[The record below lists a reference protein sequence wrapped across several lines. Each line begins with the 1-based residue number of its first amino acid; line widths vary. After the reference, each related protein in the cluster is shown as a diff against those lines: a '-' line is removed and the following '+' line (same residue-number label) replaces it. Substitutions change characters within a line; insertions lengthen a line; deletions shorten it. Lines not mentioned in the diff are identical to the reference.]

1 QTENLFREIIGIA
14 MRRLKK
20 LTLQDL
26 LLVVP
31 ALVTAIL
38 LRVLRPVVTIRF
50 RNLPADEIGPL
61 TIVSQNYLRIKET
74 QQKKRQYDFWYL
86 KDSVKVSNDYM
97 LNFVKSQIKVRRSRF
112 IELVAAISEKLPGAQ
127 HHQIESEIRITL
139 LEGVGKK
146 LKLPQKDR
154 DSSSEYVKKIGI
166 DPQKEFIALMVRDGA
181 YKSDIVQANTQV
193 RTDKEIYRN
202 QDINDYLQV
211 AEKFVSMNV
220 QVVRM
225 GAKVERPFTSNS
237 PLIIDY
243 ASSGMRTEAADI
255 YLASECAMCISTNL
269 GFDHI
274 AAMSGKLRVITNQA
288 LIIQA
293 STLFYSTDVFI
304 LQRFIERSSGRL
316 LTLSESLQFAEIRNL
331 DWYHKVIDRGL
342 DFVRNTP
349 EEILEASLEGWQR
362 SKGQWVDS
370 PEGLELQAKYWH
382 IYDTFFPEHKD
393 RFLNGRPHVGASFL
407 RNNKSWLA

>member
-1 QTENLFREIIGIA
+1 

-26 LLVVP
+26 FLVVP

-38 LRVLRPVVTIRF
+38 LRVLRPIVTIRF
-50 RNLPADEIGPL
+50 RNMPADEIGPL
-61 TIVSQNYLRIKET
+61 TVVSQHYLRIKET
-74 QQKKRQYDFWYL
+74 QQKKRQLDFWYL
-86 KDSVKVSNDYM
+86 KDSVKVSNEYM
-97 LNFVKSQIKVRRSRF
+97 LNFVKSQIKVHSSRF

-202 QDINDYLQV
+202 QNINDYLQV
-211 AEKFVSMNV
+211 AEKFASMNV
-220 QVVRM
+220 QIVRM

-243 ASSGMRTEAADI
+243 ASTGMRTEAADI

-316 LTLSESLQFAEIRNL
+316 LTLSESLQVAEIRNL

-382 IYDTFFPEHKD
+382 IYDTFFPGHKD
-393 RFLNGRPHVGASFL
+393 RFLNGRPHVGTSFL

>member
-1 QTENLFREIIGIA
+1 
-14 MRRLKK
+14 MRRFKK

-50 RNLPADEIGPL
+50 RNMPADEIGPL
-61 TIVSQNYLRIKET
+61 TVVSQHYLRIKET
-74 QQKKRQYDFWYL
+74 QQKKRQLDFWYL
-86 KDSVKVSNDYM
+86 KDSVKVSNEYM
-97 LNFVKSQIKVRRSRF
+97 LNFVKSQIEVHSSRF

-146 LKLPQKDR
+146 LKLPQKDC
-154 DSSSEYVKKIGI
+154 DSSSGYVKKIGI

-202 QDINDYLQV
+202 QNINDYLQV
-211 AEKFVSMNV
+211 AEKFASMNV
-220 QVVRM
+220 QIIRM
-225 GAKVERPFTSNS
+225 GAKVECPFTSNS

-243 ASSGMRTEAADI
+243 ASTGMRTEAADI

-316 LTLSESLQFAEIRNL
+316 LTLSESLQVAEIRNL

-370 PEGLELQAKYWH
+370 PEGLELKAKYWH

-393 RFLNGRPHVGASFL
+393 RFLNGRPHVGTSFL
-407 RNNKSWLA
+407 RNNKSWLACRW

>member
-1 QTENLFREIIGIA
+1 

-61 TIVSQNYLRIKET
+61 TVVSQHYLRIKET
-74 QQKKRQYDFWYL
+74 QQKKRQLDFWYL

-97 LNFVKSQIKVRRSRF
+97 LSFVKSQIKVRRSRF
-112 IELVAAISEKLPGAQ
+112 IELVAAISEKVPGAQ

-166 DPQKEFIALMVRDGA
+166 DPQKEFVALMVRDGA

-202 QDINDYLQV
+202 QDVNDYLQV
-211 AEKFVSMNV
+211 AERFASMNV
-220 QVVRM
+220 QIIRM

-243 ASSGMRTEAADI
+243 ASTGMRTEAADI

-349 EEILEASLEGWQR
+349 DEILEASLEGWQR

-393 RFLNGRPHVGASFL
+393 RFLNGRPHVGTSFL

>member
-1 QTENLFREIIGIA
+1 

-20 LTLQDL
+20 LTWQDL

-61 TIVSQNYLRIKET
+61 TVVSQHYLRIKET
-74 QQKKRQYDFWYL
+74 QQKKRQLDFWYL

-97 LNFVKSQIKVRRSRF
+97 LSFVKSQIKVRRSRF
-112 IELVAAISEKLPGAQ
+112 IELVAAISEKVPGAQ

-181 YKSDIVQANTQV
+181 YKSDIVQVNTQV

-211 AEKFVSMNV
+211 AEKFASMNV
-220 QVVRM
+220 QIVRM

-243 ASSGMRTEAADI
+243 ASTGMRTEAADI

-393 RFLNGRPHVGASFL
+393 RFLNGRPHVGTSFL

>member
-1 QTENLFREIIGIA
+1 

-61 TIVSQNYLRIKET
+61 TVVSQHYLRIKET
-74 QQKKRQYDFWYL
+74 QQKKRQCDFWYL

-97 LNFVKSQIKVRRSRF
+97 LNFVKSLIKIRRSRF

-211 AEKFVSMNV
+211 AEKFASMNV
-220 QVVRM
+220 QIVRM

-243 ASSGMRTEAADI
+243 ASTGMRTEAADI

-393 RFLNGRPHVGASFL
+393 RFLNGRPHVGTSFL

>member
-1 QTENLFREIIGIA
+1 

-38 LRVLRPVVTIRF
+38 LRVLRPIVTIRF

-61 TIVSQNYLRIKET
+61 TVVSQHYLRMKET
-74 QQKKRQYDFWYL
+74 QQKKRQCDFWYL

-97 LNFVKSQIKVRRSRF
+97 LSFVKSQVKVHSSRF

-127 HHQIESEIRITL
+127 HHQIESEIRITS
-139 LEGVGKK
+139 LEGMGKK

-202 QDINDYLQV
+202 QDVNDYLQV
-211 AEKFVSMNV
+211 AEKFASMNV
-220 QVVRM
+220 QIVRM

-243 ASSGMRTEAADI
+243 ASTGMRTEAADI

>member
-1 QTENLFREIIGIA
+1 
-14 MRRLKK
+14 MRRLFR
-20 LTLQDL
+20 LSFIDWI
-26 LLVVP
+26 LVVP
-31 ALVTAIL
+31 ALLAAIL
-38 LRVLRPVVTIRF
+38 VRVLRPVVTIRF
-50 RNLPADEIGPL
+50 GNLPADEIGPL
-61 TIVSQNYLRIKET
+61 TVVSQHYLRIKET
-74 QQKKRQYDFWYL
+74 QQKKRQLDFWYL

-97 LNFVKSQIKVRRSRF
+97 LNFVKSQIKIHSSRF
-112 IELVAAISEKLPGAQ
+112 LELVAAWSEKLPAAKR
-127 HHQIESEIRITL
+127 HQIESEIRITL

-146 LKLPQKDR
+146 LRLPQKDQ
-154 DSSSEYVKKIGI
+154 DTQSAYVREFGI

-181 YKSDIVQANTQV
+181 YKSDIAQPNSQF
-193 RTDKEIYRN
+193 RSDKEIYRN
-202 QDINDYLQV
+202 QDITDYLLV
-211 AEKFVSMNV
+211 AEKFASMGV

-225 GAKVERPFTSNS
+225 GAKVERAFASSS
-237 PLIIDY
+237 PLVIDY
-243 ASSGMRTEAADI
+243 ATTGMRTEAADI

-274 AAMSGKLRVITNQA
+274 SAMSGKLRVITNQA

-293 STLFYSTDVFI
+293 STLFYSSDVFI
-304 LQRFIERSSGRL
+304 LQRFVEKSSGKL
-316 LTLSESLQFAEIRNL
+316 LTLSESLQYAEIKNL

-349 EEILEASLEGWQR
+349 DEILEASLEGWQR

-370 PEGLELQAKYWH
+370 SEDLELQAKYWL
-382 IYDTFFPEHKD
+382 IYDKFFPEHEG

>member
-1 QTENLFREIIGIA
+1 

-31 ALVTAIL
+31 AVVTAIL

-50 RNLPADEIGPL
+50 RNMPADEIGPL
-61 TIVSQNYLRIKET
+61 TVVSQHYLRIKET
-74 QQKKRQYDFWYL
+74 QQKKRQLDFWYL

-97 LNFVKSQIKVRRSRF
+97 LSFVKSQIKVRRSRF
-112 IELVAAISEKLPGAQ
+112 IELVAAISEALPGAQ

-202 QDINDYLQV
+202 QNINDYLQV
-211 AEKFVSMNV
+211 AEKFASMNV
-220 QVVRM
+220 QIVRM

-243 ASSGMRTEAADI
+243 ASTGMRTEAADI

-382 IYDTFFPEHKD
+382 IYDTFFPEHRD

>member
-1 QTENLFREIIGIA
+1 
-14 MRRLKK
+14 
-20 LTLQDL
+20 
-26 LLVVP
+26 
-31 ALVTAIL
+31 L
-38 LRVLRPVVTIRF
+38 LRVLRPIVTIRF

-61 TIVSQNYLRIKET
+61 TVVSQHYLRIKET
-74 QQKKRQYDFWYL
+74 QQKKRQLDFWYL

-97 LNFVKSQIKVRRSRF
+97 LNFVKSQIKVHSSRF

-139 LEGVGKK
+139 LEGVGKI
-146 LKLPQKDR
+146 LKLPQKDC
-154 DSSSEYVKKIGI
+154 DSSSGYVKKIGI

-202 QDINDYLQV
+202 QNINDYLQV
-211 AEKFVSMNV
+211 AEKFASMNV
-220 QVVRM
+220 QIVRM

-243 ASSGMRTEAADI
+243 ASTGMRTEASDI

-382 IYDTFFPEHKD
+382 IYDTFFPQHKD
-393 RFLNGRPHVGASFL
+393 RFLNGRPHVGTSFL

>member
-1 QTENLFREIIGIA
+1 
-14 MRRLKK
+14 
-20 LTLQDL
+20 
-26 LLVVP
+26 
-31 ALVTAIL
+31 L

-61 TIVSQNYLRIKET
+61 TVVSQHYLRIKET
-74 QQKKRQYDFWYL
+74 KQKKRQCDFWYL

-97 LNFVKSQIKVRRSRF
+97 LNFVKSLIKIHRSRF

-146 LKLPQKDR
+146 LKLPQKDC

-181 YKSDIVQANTQV
+181 YKSDIEQANTQL

-202 QDINDYLQV
+202 QDVNDYLQV
-211 AEKFVSMNV
+211 AEKFASMNV
-220 QVVRM
+220 QIVRM

-243 ASSGMRTEAADI
+243 ASTGMRTEAADI

-393 RFLNGRPHVGASFL
+393 RFLNGRPHVGTSFL

>member
-1 QTENLFREIIGIA
+1 

-61 TIVSQNYLRIKET
+61 TVVSQHYLRIKET
-74 QQKKRQYDFWYL
+74 QQKKRQLDFWYL

-154 DSSSEYVKKIGI
+154 DSSSGYVKKIGI

-202 QDINDYLQV
+202 QNINDYLQV
-211 AEKFVSMNV
+211 AEKFASMNV
-220 QVVRM
+220 QIVRM

-243 ASSGMRTEAADI
+243 ASTGMRTEAADI

>member
-1 QTENLFREIIGIA
+1 

-26 LLVVP
+26 LLAVP
-31 ALVTAIL
+31 ALVTAIF
-38 LRVLRPVVTIRF
+38 LRVLRPIVTIRF

-61 TIVSQNYLRIKET
+61 TVVSQHYLRIKET
-74 QQKKRQYDFWYL
+74 QQKKRQLDFWYL

-97 LNFVKSQIKVRRSRF
+97 LNFVKSQVNVHRSRF

-139 LEGVGKK
+139 LEGVGRK
-146 LKLPQKDR
+146 LKLPQKDC

-181 YKSDIVQANTQV
+181 YKSDIVQANTQL

-211 AEKFVSMNV
+211 AEKFASMNV
-220 QVVRM
+220 QIVRM
-225 GAKVERPFTSNS
+225 GAKVERQFNSNS

-243 ASSGMRTEAADI
+243 ASTGMRTEAADI

-304 LQRFIERSSGRL
+304 LQRFMERSSGRL

-370 PEGLELQAKYWH
+370 PGDLELQAKYWH

>member
-1 QTENLFREIIGIA
+1 
-14 MRRLKK
+14 MRRLFR
-20 LTLQDL
+20 LSFIDWI
-26 LLVVP
+26 LVVP
-31 ALVTAIL
+31 ALLAAIL
-38 LRVLRPVVTIRF
+38 VRVLRPVVTIRF
-50 RNLPADEIGPL
+50 GNLPADEIGPL
-61 TIVSQNYLRIKET
+61 TVVSQHYLRT
-74 QQKKRQYDFWYL
+74 KKTHPATRQIDFWYL

-97 LNFVKSQIKVRRSRF
+97 LNFVKSQIKVHRSRF

-139 LEGVGKK
+139 LEGVGRK
-146 LKLPQKDR
+146 LKLPQRDC

-181 YKSDIVQANTQV
+181 YKSDIVQANTQL

-211 AEKFVSMNV
+211 AEKFASMNV
-220 QVVRM
+220 QIVRM
-225 GAKVERPFTSNS
+225 GAKVERQFTSNS

-243 ASSGMRTEAADI
+243 ASTGMRTEAADI

-362 SKGQWVDS
+362 SKGQWVDL
-370 PEGLELQAKYWH
+370 PGDLELQAKYWH

-393 RFLNGRPHVGASFL
+393 RFLNGRPHVGTSFL

>member
-1 QTENLFREIIGIA
+1 
-14 MRRLKK
+14 MRRFKK

-50 RNLPADEIGPL
+50 RNMPADEIGPL
-61 TIVSQNYLRIKET
+61 TVVSQHYLRIKDT
-74 QQKKRQYDFWYL
+74 QQKKRQLDFWYL

-97 LNFVKSQIKVRRSRF
+97 LNFVKSQIKVRSSRF

-146 LKLPQKDR
+146 LKLPQKDC

-211 AEKFVSMNV
+211 AEKFASMNV
-220 QVVRM
+220 QIVRM

-243 ASSGMRTEAADI
+243 ASTGMRTEAADI

-382 IYDTFFPEHKD
+382 IYDTFFPQHKD
-393 RFLNGRPHVGASFL
+393 RFLNGRPHVGTSFL

>member
-1 QTENLFREIIGIA
+1 

-38 LRVLRPVVTIRF
+38 LRVLRPIVTIRF

-61 TIVSQNYLRIKET
+61 TVVSQHYLRIKET
-74 QQKKRQYDFWYL
+74 QQKKRQLDFWYL

-97 LNFVKSQIKVRRSRF
+97 LSFVKSQVKVHRTRY
-112 IELVAAISEKLPGAQ
+112 IERVAAISEKLPGAQ
-127 HHQIESEIRITL
+127 RHQIESEIRITL
-139 LEGVGKK
+139 LEGMGKK

-181 YKSDIVQANTQV
+181 YKSDIVQANTQL

-211 AEKFVSMNV
+211 AEKFASMNV
-220 QVVRM
+220 QIVRM

-243 ASSGMRTEAADI
+243 ASTGMRTEAADI

-393 RFLNGRPHVGASFL
+393 RFLKGRPHVGTSFL

>member
-1 QTENLFREIIGIA
+1 
-14 MRRLKK
+14 MRRFKK

-31 ALVTAIL
+31 ALITAIL
-38 LRVLRPVVTIRF
+38 SRVLRPVVTIRF

-61 TIVSQNYLRIKET
+61 TVVSQHYLRIKET
-74 QQKKRQYDFWYL
+74 QQKKRQLDFWYL

-97 LNFVKSQIKVRRSRF
+97 LSFVKSQIKVHRSRF

-139 LEGVGKK
+139 LEGLGKK

-202 QDINDYLQV
+202 QDVNDYLQV
-211 AEKFVSMNV
+211 AEKFASMNV
-220 QVVRM
+220 QIVRM

-243 ASSGMRTEAADI
+243 ASTGMRTEAADI

-331 DWYHKVIDRGL
+331 DWYHKVIDLGL

-349 EEILEASLEGWQR
+349 EEILEVSLEGWQR

>member
-1 QTENLFREIIGIA
+1 

-61 TIVSQNYLRIKET
+61 TVVSQHYLRIKET
-74 QQKKRQYDFWYL
+74 QQKKRQCDFWYL

-97 LNFVKSQIKVRRSRF
+97 LSFVKSQIKVRRSRF

-211 AEKFVSMNV
+211 AEKFASMNV
-220 QVVRM
+220 QIVRM

-243 ASSGMRTEAADI
+243 ASTGMRTEAADI

-393 RFLNGRPHVGASFL
+393 RFLNGRPHVGTSFL

>member
-1 QTENLFREIIGIA
+1 

-38 LRVLRPVVTIRF
+38 LRVLRPIVTIRF

-61 TIVSQNYLRIKET
+61 TVVSQHYLRIKET
-74 QQKKRQYDFWYL
+74 QQKKRQLDFWYL

-97 LNFVKSQIKVRRSRF
+97 LNFVKSLIKIHRSRF

-211 AEKFVSMNV
+211 AEKFASMNV
-220 QVVRM
+220 QIVRM

-243 ASSGMRTEAADI
+243 ASTGMRTEAADI

-393 RFLNGRPHVGASFL
+393 RFLNGRPHVGTSFL

>member
-1 QTENLFREIIGIA
+1 

-61 TIVSQNYLRIKET
+61 TVVSQHYLRMKET
-74 QQKKRQYDFWYL
+74 QQKKRQFDFWYL

-97 LNFVKSQIKVRRSRF
+97 LSFVKSRIKVRRSRF

-146 LKLPQKDR
+146 LKLPQKDC

-181 YKSDIVQANTQV
+181 YKSDIVQANTQL

-211 AEKFVSMNV
+211 AEKFASMNV
-220 QVVRM
+220 QIVRM

-243 ASSGMRTEAADI
+243 ASTGMRTEAADI

-393 RFLNGRPHVGASFL
+393 RFLNGRPHLGTSFM

>member
-1 QTENLFREIIGIA
+1 

-38 LRVLRPVVTIRF
+38 LRVLRLIVTIRF

-61 TIVSQNYLRIKET
+61 TVVSQHYLRIKET
-74 QQKKRQYDFWYL
+74 QQKKRQLDFWYL
-86 KDSVKVSNDYM
+86 KDSVKVSNYYM
-97 LNFVKSQIKVRRSRF
+97 LNFVKSQIKVHRSRF

-154 DSSSEYVKKIGI
+154 DSNSEYVKKIGI

-211 AEKFVSMNV
+211 AEKFASMNV
-220 QVVRM
+220 QIVRM

-243 ASSGMRTEAADI
+243 ASTGMRTEAADI

-393 RFLNGRPHVGASFL
+393 RFLNGRPHVGTSFL

>member
-1 QTENLFREIIGIA
+1 

-38 LRVLRPVVTIRF
+38 LRVLRPIVTIRF

-61 TIVSQNYLRIKET
+61 TVVSQHYLRIKET
-74 QQKKRQYDFWYL
+74 QQKKRQLDFWYL

-97 LNFVKSQIKVRRSRF
+97 LSFVKSQIKVRRSRF

-211 AEKFVSMNV
+211 AEKFASMNV
-220 QVVRM
+220 QIVRM

-243 ASSGMRTEAADI
+243 ASTGMRTEAADI

>member
-1 QTENLFREIIGIA
+1 
-14 MRRLKK
+14 MRRFKK

-50 RNLPADEIGPL
+50 RNMPADEIGPL
-61 TIVSQNYLRIKET
+61 TVVSQHYLRIKET
-74 QQKKRQYDFWYL
+74 QQKKRQLDFWYL

-97 LNFVKSQIKVRRSRF
+97 LNFVKSQIKVHSSRF

-202 QDINDYLQV
+202 QNINDYLQV
-211 AEKFVSMNV
+211 AEKFASMNV
-220 QVVRM
+220 QIVRM

-243 ASSGMRTEAADI
+243 ASTGMRTEAADI

-316 LTLSESLQFAEIRNL
+316 LTLSESLQVAEIRNL

-393 RFLNGRPHVGASFL
+393 RFLNGRPHVGTSFL

>member
-1 QTENLFREIIGIA
+1 
-14 MRRLKK
+14 MRRFKK

-50 RNLPADEIGPL
+50 RNMPADEIGPL
-61 TIVSQNYLRIKET
+61 TVVSQHYLRIKET
-74 QQKKRQYDFWYL
+74 QQKKRQLDFWYL

-97 LNFVKSQIKVRRSRF
+97 LSFVKSQVKVHRSRF

-139 LEGVGKK
+139 LEGVGKI
-146 LKLPQKDR
+146 LKLPQKDC
-154 DSSSEYVKKIGI
+154 DSSSGYVKKIGI

-202 QDINDYLQV
+202 QNINDYLQV
-211 AEKFVSMNV
+211 AEKFASMNV
-220 QVVRM
+220 QIVRM

-243 ASSGMRTEAADI
+243 ASTGMRTEASDI

-316 LTLSESLQFAEIRNL
+316 LTLSESLQVAEIRNL

-382 IYDTFFPEHKD
+382 IYDTFFPGHKD
-393 RFLNGRPHVGASFL
+393 RFLNGRPHVGTSFL

>member
-1 QTENLFREIIGIA
+1 

-31 ALVTAIL
+31 AIVTAIL

-61 TIVSQNYLRIKET
+61 TVVSQHYLRIKET
-74 QQKKRQYDFWYL
+74 QQKKRQCDFWYL

-97 LNFVKSQIKVRRSRF
+97 LSFVKSQVKVHSSRF

-202 QDINDYLQV
+202 QNINDYLQV
-211 AEKFVSMNV
+211 AEKFASMNV
-220 QVVRM
+220 QIVRM

-243 ASSGMRTEAADI
+243 ASTGMRTEAADI

-393 RFLNGRPHVGASFL
+393 RFLNGRPHVGTSFL

>member
-1 QTENLFREIIGIA
+1 

-38 LRVLRPVVTIRF
+38 LRVLRPIVTIRF

-61 TIVSQNYLRIKET
+61 TVVSQHYLRIKET
-74 QQKKRQYDFWYL
+74 KQKKRQLDFWYL

-154 DSSSEYVKKIGI
+154 NSSSEYVKKIGI
-166 DPQKEFIALMVRDGA
+166 DPQREFIALIVRDGA
-181 YKSDIVQANTQV
+181 YKSDIVQANSQL

-211 AEKFVSMNV
+211 AEKFASMNV

-225 GAKVERPFTSNS
+225 GAKVELQFTSNS

-243 ASSGMRTEAADI
+243 ATTGMRTEAADI

-288 LIIQA
+288 LVIQA

-362 SKGQWVDS
+362 SNGQWVDS
-370 PEGLELQAKYWH
+370 PADLELQAKYWH

>member
-1 QTENLFREIIGIA
+1 
-14 MRRLKK
+14 MRRFKK

-50 RNLPADEIGPL
+50 RNMPADEIGPL
-61 TIVSQNYLRIKET
+61 TVVSQHYLRIKDT
-74 QQKKRQYDFWYL
+74 QQKKRQLDFWYL

-97 LNFVKSQIKVRRSRF
+97 LNFVKSQIKVRSSRF

-202 QDINDYLQV
+202 QDVNDYLQV
-211 AEKFVSMNV
+211 AERFASMNV
-220 QVVRM
+220 QIIRM

-243 ASSGMRTEAADI
+243 ASTGMRTEAADI

-393 RFLNGRPHVGASFL
+393 RFLNGRPHVGTSFL

>member
-1 QTENLFREIIGIA
+1 
-14 MRRLKK
+14 MRRFKK

-38 LRVLRPVVTIRF
+38 LRVLRPIVTIRF

-61 TIVSQNYLRIKET
+61 TVVSQHYLRIKET
-74 QQKKRQYDFWYL
+74 QQKKRQLDFWYL

-97 LNFVKSQIKVRRSRF
+97 LSFVKSQVKVHRSRF

-146 LKLPQKDR
+146 LKLPQKDC
-154 DSSSEYVKKIGI
+154 DSSSGYVKKIGI

-202 QDINDYLQV
+202 QNINDYLQV
-211 AEKFVSMNV
+211 AEKFASMNV
-220 QVVRM
+220 QIVRM
-225 GAKVERPFTSNS
+225 GAKVECPFTSNS

-243 ASSGMRTEAADI
+243 ASTGMRTEAADI

-316 LTLSESLQFAEIRNL
+316 LTLSESLQVAEIRNL
-331 DWYHKVIDRGL
+331 DWYHKVIDLGL

-349 EEILEASLEGWQR
+349 DEILEASLEGWQR

-393 RFLNGRPHVGASFL
+393 RFLNGRPHVGTSFL

>member
-1 QTENLFREIIGIA
+1 

-31 ALVTAIL
+31 ALVTAFL
-38 LRVLRPVVTIRF
+38 LRVLRPIVTIRF
-50 RNLPADEIGPL
+50 RNMPADEIGPL
-61 TIVSQNYLRIKET
+61 TVVSQHYLRIKET
-74 QQKKRQYDFWYL
+74 QQKKRQLDFWYL

-97 LNFVKSQIKVRRSRF
+97 LNFVKSQIKVHSSRF

-181 YKSDIVQANTQV
+181 YKSDIVQANSLL

-202 QDINDYLQV
+202 QNINDYLQV
-211 AEKFVSMNV
+211 AEKFASMNV
-220 QVVRM
+220 QIVRM

-243 ASSGMRTEAADI
+243 ASTGMRTEAADI

-316 LTLSESLQFAEIRNL
+316 LTLSESLQVAEIRNL

>member
-1 QTENLFREIIGIA
+1 
-14 MRRLKK
+14 MRRFKK

-38 LRVLRPVVTIRF
+38 LRVLRPIVTIRF

-61 TIVSQNYLRIKET
+61 TVVSQHYLRIKET
-74 QQKKRQYDFWYL
+74 QQKKRQCDFWYL

-97 LNFVKSQIKVRRSRF
+97 LSFVKSQVKVHSSRF

-146 LKLPQKDR
+146 LKLPQKDC
-154 DSSSEYVKKIGI
+154 DSSSGYVKKIGI

-202 QDINDYLQV
+202 QNINDYLQV
-211 AEKFVSMNV
+211 AEKFASMNV
-220 QVVRM
+220 QIVRM

-243 ASSGMRTEAADI
+243 ASTGMRTEAADI

-316 LTLSESLQFAEIRNL
+316 LTLSESLQVAEIRNL

>member
-1 QTENLFREIIGIA
+1 

-38 LRVLRPVVTIRF
+38 LRVLRPIVTIRF

-61 TIVSQNYLRIKET
+61 TVVSQHYLRIKET
-74 QQKKRQYDFWYL
+74 QQKKRQCDFWYL

-97 LNFVKSQIKVRRSRF
+97 LNFVKSQIKIHRSRF

-202 QDINDYLQV
+202 QDVNDYLQV
-211 AEKFVSMNV
+211 AEKFASMNV
-220 QVVRM
+220 QIVRM

-243 ASSGMRTEAADI
+243 ASTGMRTEAADI

-349 EEILEASLEGWQR
+349 EEILEVSLEGWQR

-393 RFLNGRPHVGASFL
+393 RFLNGRPHVGTSFL

>member
-1 QTENLFREIIGIA
+1 

-38 LRVLRPVVTIRF
+38 LRVLRPIVTIRF

-61 TIVSQNYLRIKET
+61 TVVSQHYLRIKET
-74 QQKKRQYDFWYL
+74 QQKKRQFDFWYL

-97 LNFVKSQIKVRRSRF
+97 LSFVKSLIKIHRSRF

-211 AEKFVSMNV
+211 AEKFASMNV
-220 QVVRM
+220 QIVRM

-243 ASSGMRTEAADI
+243 ASTGMRTEAADI

-393 RFLNGRPHVGASFL
+393 RFLNGRPHVGTSFL

>member
-1 QTENLFREIIGIA
+1 
-14 MRRLKK
+14 MRRFKK

-50 RNLPADEIGPL
+50 RNMPADEIGPL
-61 TIVSQNYLRIKET
+61 TVVSQHYLRIKET
-74 QQKKRQYDFWYL
+74 QQKKRQLDFWYL

-97 LNFVKSQIKVRRSRF
+97 LNFVKSQIKVHSSRF
-112 IELVAAISEKLPGAQ
+112 IELVAAISEALPGAQ
-127 HHQIESEIRITL
+127 HYQIESEIRITL

-166 DPQKEFIALMVRDGA
+166 DPQKEFVALMVRDGA

-211 AEKFVSMNV
+211 AEKFASMNV
-220 QVVRM
+220 QIVRM

-243 ASSGMRTEAADI
+243 ASTGMRTEAADI

-316 LTLSESLQFAEIRNL
+316 LTLSESLQFEEIRNL

-393 RFLNGRPHVGASFL
+393 RFLNGRPHVGTSFL

>member
-1 QTENLFREIIGIA
+1 
-14 MRRLKK
+14 MRRFKK

-50 RNLPADEIGPL
+50 RNMPADEIGPL
-61 TIVSQNYLRIKET
+61 TVVSQHYLRIKET
-74 QQKKRQYDFWYL
+74 QQKKRQLDFWYL

-97 LNFVKSQIKVRRSRF
+97 LNFVKSQIKVHSSRF

-146 LKLPQKDR
+146 LKLPQKDC
-154 DSSSEYVKKIGI
+154 DSSSGYVKKIGI
-166 DPQKEFIALMVRDGA
+166 DPQREFIALMVRDGA

-202 QDINDYLQV
+202 QNINDYLQV
-211 AEKFVSMNV
+211 AEKFASMNV
-220 QVVRM
+220 QIVRM

-243 ASSGMRTEAADI
+243 ASTGMRTEAADI

-316 LTLSESLQFAEIRNL
+316 LTLSESLQVAEIRNL

-349 EEILEASLEGWQR
+349 EEILEVSLEGWQR

-370 PEGLELQAKYWH
+370 QESLELQAKYWH

-393 RFLNGRPHVGASFL
+393 RFLNGRPHVGTSFL

>member
-1 QTENLFREIIGIA
+1 

-50 RNLPADEIGPL
+50 RNMPADEIGPL
-61 TIVSQNYLRIKET
+61 TVVSQHYLRIKET
-74 QQKKRQYDFWYL
+74 QQKKRQLDFWYL

-97 LNFVKSQIKVRRSRF
+97 LSFVKSQIKVRRSRF
-112 IELVAAISEKLPGAQ
+112 IELVAAISEKVPGAQ

-166 DPQKEFIALMVRDGA
+166 DPQREFIALMVRDGA

-211 AEKFVSMNV
+211 AEKFASMNV
-220 QVVRM
+220 QIVRM

-243 ASSGMRTEAADI
+243 ASTGMRTEAADI

-316 LTLSESLQFAEIRNL
+316 LTLSESLQVAEIRNL

-393 RFLNGRPHVGASFL
+393 RFLNGRPHVGTSFL

>member
-1 QTENLFREIIGIA
+1 

-26 LLVVP
+26 LLVIP

-61 TIVSQNYLRIKET
+61 TVVSQHYLRIKEA
-74 QQKKRQYDFWYL
+74 QQKKRQLDFWYL

-97 LNFVKSQIKVRRSRF
+97 LSFVKSQIKVRRSRF

-202 QDINDYLQV
+202 QDVNDYLQV
-211 AEKFVSMNV
+211 AEKFASMNV
-220 QVVRM
+220 QIVRM

-243 ASSGMRTEAADI
+243 ASTGMRTEAADI

-316 LTLSESLQFAEIRNL
+316 LTLSESLQFEEIRNL

-393 RFLNGRPHVGASFL
+393 RFLNGRPHVGTSFL

>member
-1 QTENLFREIIGIA
+1 

-50 RNLPADEIGPL
+50 RNMPADEIGPL
-61 TIVSQNYLRIKET
+61 TVVSQHYLRIKET
-74 QQKKRQYDFWYL
+74 QQKKRQLDFWYL

-97 LNFVKSQIKVRRSRF
+97 LNFVKSQIKVHSSRF

-146 LKLPQKDR
+146 LKLPQKDC
-154 DSSSEYVKKIGI
+154 DSSSGYVKKIGI

-202 QDINDYLQV
+202 QNINDYLQV
-211 AEKFVSMNV
+211 AEKFASMNV
-220 QVVRM
+220 QIVRM

-243 ASSGMRTEAADI
+243 ASTGMRTEAADI

-316 LTLSESLQFAEIRNL
+316 LTLSESLQVAEIRNL

-393 RFLNGRPHVGASFL
+393 RFLNGRPHLGTSFM

>member
-1 QTENLFREIIGIA
+1 

-38 LRVLRPVVTIRF
+38 LRVLRPIVTIRF

-61 TIVSQNYLRIKET
+61 TVVSQHYLRIKET
-74 QQKKRQYDFWYL
+74 QQKKRQLDFWYL

-97 LNFVKSQIKVRRSRF
+97 LNFVKSQIKVHRSRF

-211 AEKFVSMNV
+211 AEKFASMNV
-220 QVVRM
+220 QIVRM

-243 ASSGMRTEAADI
+243 ASTGMRTEAADI